1 MLIENC
7 MAIADRITI
16 VICIIDFIIECIVTI
31 DIFRNYDKER
41 EGERERERE
50 RKGQSKKFKKEKK
63 KKIHGSIETRSFVQ
77 RTKINV
83 RCRENSKE
91 VSPREKVG

>member
-1 MLIENC
+1 

-50 RKGQSKKFKKEKK
+50 REKVKVKNLKK
-63 KKIHGSIETRSFVQ
+63 KRKKKYMDLSKRDRLYRGQ
-77 RTKINV
+77 R
-83 RCRENSKE
+83 
-91 VSPREKVG
+91 

>member
-41 EGERERERE
+41 EGE
-50 RKGQSKKFKKEKK
+50 KVKVKNLKK
-63 KKIHGSIETRSFVQ
+63 KRKKKYMDLSKRDRLYRGQ
-77 RTKINV
+77 R
-83 RCRENSKE
+83 
-91 VSPREKVG
+91 